1 MNNIKVFLP
10 SSVGLIL
17 VAIVVSFA
25 TWTNSNIWIPISA
38 ILVILGGI
46 VFAMRSFLSSIED
59 RLKKLE
65 DRAEG
70 QS

>member
-1 MNNIKVFLP
+1 MNNIKVLIP

-17 VAIVVSFA
+17 VAIAVSFA

>member
-1 MNNIKVFLP
+1 MNNIKVLIP

>member
-1 MNNIKVFLP
+1 MNNTKVVLP
-10 SSVGLIL
+10 SAVGFIL
-17 VAIVVSFA
+17 LAIVVSFV

-46 VFAMRSFLSSIED
+46 VFAMRSALSSIEA

-65 DRAEG
+65 DQAKG
-70 QS
+70 